1 LEYFPLI
8 DLFINCALKLF
19 PVPGLPI
26 IISGIFVITDKNN
39 KNTFSFNKVF
49 FPIPF
54 SNSI

>member
-1 LEYFPLI
+1 M
-8 DLFINCALKLF
+8 DLFINCALKLL

-26 IISGIFVITDKNN
+26 IIRGIFVITDKNN

-49 FPIPF
+49 LPIPL